1 MKECLD
7 ILPKLSALM
16 NEPFLLTGFHI
27 GFKRKGP
34 QDMKY
39 ALCKG
44 RLAVQIRTGL
54 LLKIFSLQ
62 IRHNNYLQKM
72 IFKRDSIKRDVHES
86 QASLHRLGLVILII

>member
-34 QDMKY
+34 QEMKY

-44 RLAVQIRTGL
+44 RLVVQIRTSL
-54 LLKIFSLQ
+54 LLKIFGLQ
-62 IRHNNYLQKM
+62 IKQNSY
-72 IFKRDSIKRDVHES
+72 
-86 QASLHRLGLVILII
+86 